1 MVLHFQNHNAILWRG
16 ETNVKYF
23 GNAILFSLCKI
34 GLIYMN
40 QDYGTPEKIGRRC
53 DISGIEVEP
62 IRMGTTGHQGEIA
75 GANSFFPGRKNRD
88 GGDINWKLTPI
99 RDTTAG
105 KILERLELLEKETL
119 SYIRSHQARLEAR
132 LGESKQT
139 EEEFIKESNQIKS
152 DIYHLAV
159 AQQNSNGNGTN

>member
-1 MVLHFQNHNAILWRG
+1 MDKENGQTKEISRRHENSRIEIKR
-16 ETNVKYF
+16 T
-23 GNAILFSLCKI
+23 
-34 GLIYMN
+34 GL
-40 QDYGTPEKIGRRC
+40 
-53 DISGIEVEP
+53 
-62 IRMGTTGHQGEIA
+62 GEIGSSSTEC

-139 EEEFIKESNQIKS
+139 EEDFIKESNQIKS

>member
-1 MVLHFQNHNAILWRG
+1 VEQSRDATNKNISPRREERLTETQREGLEYLPFNSSILG
-16 ETNVKYF
+16 DKEPLGTCDTNSTRE
-23 GNAILFSLCKI
+23 NP
-34 GLIYMN
+34 
-40 QDYGTPEKIGRRC
+40 T
-53 DISGIEVEP
+53 
-62 IRMGTTGHQGEIA
+62 
-75 GANSFFPGRKNRD
+75 
-88 GGDINWKLTPI
+88 WKLTPI

-139 EEEFIKESNQIKS
+139 EEKFLKESNQIKS

-159 AQQNSNGNGTN
+159 AQQNSNGNGHQ